1 MKSKGISC
9 NFESISKIACK
20 NKKISDQLVDAMLRL
35 ANTSPNTEAGVHR
48 YSIKH
53 DMIFSKLWK
62 KPRGKPLVECYSNKV
77 ADRCSAI

>member
-1 MKSKGISC
+1 
-9 NFESISKIACK
+9 
-20 NKKISDQLVDAMLRL
+20 MLRL
-35 ANTSPNTEAGVHR
+35 PNTSPNTEAGVHR

-62 KPRGKPLVECYSNKV
+62 KPRGKPVVECYSNKV